1 MTDVPKKKTSENRER
16 HWKQWLLFVIQKHG
30 SSRRVSQETA
40 RAIKEYMKKHGDERI
55 DDKGD

>member
-1 MTDVPKKKTSENRER
+1 MADVPKKKTSVNIEE
-16 HWKQWLLFVIQKHG
+16 LETMAPFVTQKHG
-30 SSRRVSQETA
+30 SSWGVSEETV